1 MDYRTVKET
10 AQRWGVSV
18 RTVNMYLN
26 DGRVPGA
33 VRKEHGWLVPA
44 DAQKPVDRRC
54 KLAEAP
60 RTRVVK
66 RFMPIFSMTFGE
78 GGFAEAVEQLDDEE

>member
-1 MDYRTVKET
+1 MDYSTVKET

-26 DGRVPGA
+26 AGRVPGA

-44 DAQKPVDRRC
+44 DAQKPDR
-54 KLAEAP
+54 KS
-60 RTRVVK
+60 TRLNSSH
-66 RFMPIFSMTFGE
+66 RSLSRMPSS
-78 GGFAEAVEQLDDEE
+78 A